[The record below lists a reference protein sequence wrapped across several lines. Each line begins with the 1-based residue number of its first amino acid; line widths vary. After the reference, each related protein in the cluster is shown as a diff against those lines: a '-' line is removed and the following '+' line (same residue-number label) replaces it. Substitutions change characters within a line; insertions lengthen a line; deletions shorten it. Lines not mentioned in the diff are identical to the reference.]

1 MRTYVIAYDLAAP
14 ECSAPLVA
22 ARIMSLGVEWAR
34 PLPNMWYVRTN
45 LSPDRVEAALK
56 PYFDDD
62 DGLLIQRTRGEA
74 AVFNTVLRWSPQRRS
89 QAGAPATALV
99 APPAAVPHNVVQL
112 AALRGGPA
120 NVEVATEI
128 ARALDGDLAAAVAD
142 NNDVDD
148 LQVADLRVADLK
160 VEDLRVAS

>member
-14 ECSAPLVA
+14 ECSASLIA

-34 PLPNMWYVRTN
+34 PLPNMWYVRSD
-45 LSPDRVEAALK
+45 LSQDRVEAALK

-99 APPAAVPHNVVQL
+99 ATPAAVPHNVVQL
-112 AALRGGPA
+112 ASLRGGAA
-120 NVEVATEI
+120 NEDVATEI
-128 ARALDGDLAAAVAD
+128 ARALDGGANELAANVQDAD
-142 NNDVDD
+142 
-148 LQVADLRVADLK
+148 
-160 VEDLRVAS
+160 ELRVAS